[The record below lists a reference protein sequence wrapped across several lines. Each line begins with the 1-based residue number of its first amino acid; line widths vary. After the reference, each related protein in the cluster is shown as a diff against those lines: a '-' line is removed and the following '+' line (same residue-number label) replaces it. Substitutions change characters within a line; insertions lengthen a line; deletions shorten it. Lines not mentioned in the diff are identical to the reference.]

1 MNARTAGPG
10 VTQLCE
16 RTRQLLVTTA
26 RTQSVDASV
35 KRERV
40 IRELRFAAQRRGA
53 AGTASPSHRQ
63 IATR

>member
-1 MNARTAGPG
+1 MSTRAASPS

-16 RTRQLLVTTA
+16 RTRRLIATA
-26 RTQSVDASV
+26 HTQRVDAGV

-40 IRELRFAAQRRGA
+40 IRELRFAAQSRGG
-53 AGTASPSHRQ
+53 AGTASPGHRQ

>member
-1 MNARTAGPG
+1 MSPRTASPS
-10 VTQLCE
+10 VAQLCE
-16 RTRQLLVTTA
+16 RTRQLIATA

-40 IRELRFAAQRRGA
+40 IRELRFAAQRRSV
-53 AGTASPSHRQ
+53 AGSASPSHRQ

>member
-1 MNARTAGPG
+1 MSTRTASPS

-16 RTRQLLVTTA
+16 RTRQLIATA
-26 RTQSVDASV
+26 RMQSVDASV

-40 IRELRFAAQRRGA
+40 IREFRFTAQRRGST
-53 AGTASPSHRQ
+53 GTASPGDGQ